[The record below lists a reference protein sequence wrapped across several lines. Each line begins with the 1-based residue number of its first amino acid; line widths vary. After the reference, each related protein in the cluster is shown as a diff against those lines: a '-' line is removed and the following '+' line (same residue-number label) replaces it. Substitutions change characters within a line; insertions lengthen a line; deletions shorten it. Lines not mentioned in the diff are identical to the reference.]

1 MSLAT
6 FNDPTREEL
15 QLLASTAIEEPA
27 TSLYGTIHN
36 SLVLSHVIPYLSISG
51 ILSLAATNRAVRA
64 LLFTTPGVFRH
75 LDLTHIKALNF
86 EIARIDHGGE
96 VWRNVQLDENVTED
110 DFYSGPL
117 RGILSNLNRQHILEN
132 VQTLVLDGLSVTS
145 ELCHDIINDPAF
157 NVRVLSI
164 RGVKNLNQAR
174 LRQALQ
180 YACRPTRRPGS
191 PKLKALYVFGARD
204 VVAAAKPSGP
214 SASSISTEWNK
225 KSQTALAS
233 SLKQEGDAWWHKK
246 GRMIPRPVSREW
258 ANCMLACRGL
268 IVFDAVLC
276 QGPRHRNSP
285 AHRGRSN
292 AGSAPAV
299 ATYALSGC
307 ETCHKAPEGF
317 TYPNGISPL
326 PLLAPLPLLSSS
338 LRAATTPKDAD
349 ASFVP
354 RCLDCIR
361 ERYCTGCN
369 KWWCEP
375 CYNFTGQSSG
385 GHNATQIAIV
395 DDDTVNDFG
404 DLDLEVP
411 TMKVKPRV
419 SKSCWECGNNCDDCI
434 YRTQRVCKK
443 CCAGYCTIHN
453 EGCSTSHCD
462 CNTSHPWA

>member
-15 QLLASTAIEEPA
+15 QLLASTVTEVPT

-36 SLVLSHVIPYLSISG
+36 SLVLSHVIPYLSISS
-51 ILSLAATNRAVRA
+51 ILSLAATNRAFRE
-64 LLFTTPGVFRH
+64 LLFSTPGVFRH
-75 LDLTHIKALNF
+75 LDLTHIKALKF
-86 EIARIDHGGE
+86 EIDKIDHGGE

-117 RGILSNLNRQHILEN
+117 RGILSTLKRQHILEN

-145 ELCHDIINDPAF
+145 ELCHDIINDAAF

-164 RGVKNLNQAR
+164 RDVKNLNQAK

-180 YACRPTRRPGS
+180 YACRPTRRAGS
-191 PKLKALYVFGARD
+191 PKLKALYVFGSRD
-204 VVAAAKPSGP
+204 VLAAAKPSGP

-246 GRMIPRPVSREW
+246 GRIIPRPVSQEW
-258 ANCMLACRGL
+258 ANCLLACRG
-268 IVFDAVLC
+268 IIAFDAVLC

-285 AHRGRSN
+285 VYKGGSDAD
-292 AGSAPAV
+292 SAPAV

-307 ETCHKAPEGF
+307 ENCHKAPEGF
-317 TYPNGISPL
+317 TYPSGISPDASL

-349 ASFVP
+349 TSFVP
-354 RCLDCIR
+354 RCMDCIR
-361 ERYCTGCN
+361 ERYCTSCN
-369 KWWCEP
+369 KWWCES
-375 CYNFTGQSSG
+375 CYDFSGQSSS
-385 GHNATQIAIV
+385 GHYATQIAIV

-411 TMKVKPRV
+411 TMKVKVRNGLCHPCTLTRAQEEEND
-419 SKSCWECGNNCDDCI
+419 KSG
-434 YRTQRVCKK
+434 
-443 CCAGYCTIHN
+443 
-453 EGCSTSHCD
+453 
-462 CNTSHPWA
+462 P